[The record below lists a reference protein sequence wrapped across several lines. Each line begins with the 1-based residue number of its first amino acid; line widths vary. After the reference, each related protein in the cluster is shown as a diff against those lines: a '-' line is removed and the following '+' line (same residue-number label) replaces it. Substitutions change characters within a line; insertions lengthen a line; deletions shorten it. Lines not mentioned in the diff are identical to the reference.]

1 MSGSRKLTEEE
12 RREMLEDARDP
23 GRRAAFAAS
32 QRLSHEGGLDE
43 YIDFL
48 SANMDLAG
56 PWRPRV
62 HVTVDYRL

>member
-12 RREMLEDARDP
+12 GRQMLRDARDP
-23 GRRAAFAAS
+23 ARRAAFAAAM
-32 QRLSHEGGLDE
+32 RLSHEGGLDD
-43 YIDFL
+43 YINFL
-48 SANMDLAG
+48 SENMNLVG